1 MYLKR
6 NMSCYSIL
14 PARIKIEKVKKLA
27 DNLHNKRDIC
37 YKHKKFKSSLKSWAS
52 VKKGT
57 ESD

>member
-1 MYLKR
+1 
-6 NMSCYSIL
+6 MSCYSIL
-14 PARIKIEKVKKLA
+14 PARIKTEKVKKLA